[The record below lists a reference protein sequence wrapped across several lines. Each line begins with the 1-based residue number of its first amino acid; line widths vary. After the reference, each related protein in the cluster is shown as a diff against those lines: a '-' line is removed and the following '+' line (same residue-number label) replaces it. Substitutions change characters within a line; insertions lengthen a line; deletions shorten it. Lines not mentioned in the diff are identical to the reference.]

1 MSDASF
7 VPSFGQQRLWFLDQ
21 LEPGTAAYNL
31 ARAFSIAGPLDVGVL
46 QRALQTIVLRHASL
60 RTVFDS
66 VNGECRQVV
75 LPDTNTDIP
84 VLDLSETP
92 ESNRDAEGVAIISA
106 EAKKPFDLS
115 EGPLLR
121 CRLVRLGPEHHI
133 FLMVLHHIIVDG
145 WSISI
150 LFRELTSCYA
160 SLLKGERPALPAI
173 PLQYADY
180 AQWQREYM
188 TGEARDRQ

>member
-1 MSDASF
+1 MPDASF

-31 ARAFSIAGPLDVGVL
+31 ARAFSIVGPLDVGVL

-75 LPDTNTDIP
+75 LPDINTDIP
-84 VLDLSETP
+84 VHDLSETV
-92 ESNRDAEGVAIISA
+92 ESNRDAEAVEIISA
-106 EAKKPFDLS
+106 EAKEPFDLS

-121 CRLVRLGPEHHI
+121 CRLVRLGPELLVPVERERVGGQGRGVQGLRGLALRPRRREQRLVEQDRLEPLAI
-133 FLMVLHHIIVDG
+133 DG
-145 WSISI
+145 Q
-150 LFRELTSCYA
+150 ECDGA
-160 SLLKGERPALPAI
+160 ERGA
-173 PLQYADY
+173 
-180 AQWQREYM
+180 
-188 TGEARDRQ
+188 GAR